1 MIEDSGVENL
11 LLCTP
16 LSSLISSPHDGWI
29 PPVSRTLFLPV
40 PSTVYVD
47 IKLWA
52 QHSITGSWSQGFC
65 ITPFHTYTLLG
76 VGMVACWEYRGCKST
91 STYFLEQIYGGRC
104 PPSETPCLVFFKICI
119 GYLSIRQHTALL
131 LCQGVNFLP
140 EEHHPKP
147 VHADS
152 APRYF
157 SLWLWILLVF
167 WVFTRL
173 WNFITTNNG
182 IMLINNY
189 MYVEGIIFV
198 MNWLWVMLL
207 WHRVGSLAEE
217 QGLLL
222 PDWEVTNAN
231 DTIFKNIS
239 GELHR
244 TWLELRL
251 ASFSYF

>member
-1 MIEDSGVENL
+1 MNYRKWKNKKRNYWIFHFQMLPPRRVVNKWQHTKKMLGIYWNYKKNQKIFFFNFLKIMIEDSGVENL

-104 PPSETPCLVFFKICI
+104 PPSATRCLVFF
-119 GYLSIRQHTALL
+119 
-131 LCQGVNFLP
+131 
-140 EEHHPKP
+140 
-147 VHADS
+147 
-152 APRYF
+152 
-157 SLWLWILLVF
+157 
-167 WVFTRL
+167 
-173 WNFITTNNG
+173 
-182 IMLINNY
+182 
-189 MYVEGIIFV
+189 
-198 MNWLWVMLL
+198 
-207 WHRVGSLAEE
+207 
-217 QGLLL
+217 
-222 PDWEVTNAN
+222 
-231 DTIFKNIS
+231 
-239 GELHR
+239 
-244 TWLELRL
+244 
-251 ASFSYF
+251 